1 MTFHGF
7 DGIRSTQPTVLLTQQ
22 APVRRGPRAS
32 ARSPCLGDLSCHGFA
47 HRIHHSTQAVL
58 LTQQAPVR
66 RGPRASATSLVTVSL
81 AESEA
86 DFLPNGVCR
95 NSCPTR
101 SSKQKLCLIFYDFSW
116 F

>member
-32 ARSPCLGDLSCHGFA
+32 A
-47 HRIHHSTQAVL
+47 
-58 LTQQAPVR
+58 
-66 RGPRASATSLVTVSL
+66 TSLVTVSL

-86 DFLPNGVCR
+86 DAFLPNGVCVT
-95 NSCPTR
+95 PVHTR
-101 SSKQKLCLIFYDFSW
+101 RVPET
-116 F
+116 